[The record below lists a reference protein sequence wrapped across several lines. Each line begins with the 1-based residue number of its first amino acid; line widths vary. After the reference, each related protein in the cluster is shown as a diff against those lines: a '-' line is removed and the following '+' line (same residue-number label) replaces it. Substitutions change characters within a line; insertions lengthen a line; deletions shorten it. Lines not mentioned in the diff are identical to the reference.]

1 MTVIAVVGPGMMGRG
16 IAAYLMATGPH
27 EVRLYGR
34 RDDALDEATQKV
46 GELVAFLEAN
56 GVAAPARGKLIVT
69 TSLAEAVQGAEFVFE
84 SIAEN
89 LEAKQALFAELE
101 PLTGPESILCTN
113 TSSLSVTAI
122 ARGLSSGGAARF
134 CAAHFIGPAHLVPLV
149 ELCPA
154 EQTQPGEDGPV
165 ARVRRFLEAAGKK
178 PVVLKREI
186 DGFIAARLQAAL
198 YRECLHLKHSGVAE
212 SADIDAA
219 VYNGFGRRLNQIGPF
234 QQADF
239 AGVDLVQRTHA
250 ALFPQLGSYERDLQ
264 ADELVPQGRLGVK
277 TLAGHHDW
285 TKEGAEAVAA
295 RRDKELLRRLQVDL
309 QPKL

>member
-1 MTVIAVVGPGMMGRG
+1 MTIVAVIGPGMMGRG
-16 IAAYLMATGPH
+16 IAAYLMAAGPH

-34 RDDALDEATQKV
+34 RPEALDEATQKI
-46 GELVAFLEAN
+46 EDLVAFLESN
-56 GVAAPARGKLIVT
+56 GVAAPSRGKLVAT
-69 TSLAEAVQGAEFVFE
+69 TSLREAVQDAEFVFE

-89 LEAKQALFAELE
+89 LETKQALFAELE
-101 PLTGPESILCTN
+101 PLAAPGAVLCTN

-122 ARGLSSGGAARF
+122 ARGCGAAAERF
-134 CAAHFIGPAHLVPLV
+134 CACHFIGPAHLVPLV

-154 EQTQPGEDGPV
+154 EQTRPGEDGPV
-165 ARVRRFLEAAGKK
+165 ARVQRFLEAAGKK
-178 PVVLKREI
+178 PVVLKKEI

-198 YRECLHLKHSGVAE
+198 YRECLHLKHSGVAD

-250 ALFPQLGSYERDLQ
+250 ALFPQLGGYQRDIR
-264 ADELVPQGRLGVK
+264 ADELVDQGRLGVK

-285 TKEGAEAVAA
+285 TKEETEAVAA
-295 RRDKELLRRLQVDL
+295 RRDRELLRRLQADL